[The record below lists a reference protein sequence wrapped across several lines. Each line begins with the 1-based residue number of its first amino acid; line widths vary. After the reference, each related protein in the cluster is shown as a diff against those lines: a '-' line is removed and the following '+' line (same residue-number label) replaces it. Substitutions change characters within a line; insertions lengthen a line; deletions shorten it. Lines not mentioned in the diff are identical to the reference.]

1 VATDTQDIRPQLITE
16 TSIGEYFQQSVDGA
30 LNRLGVGAAA
40 ETAHYLVNLLTTFLH
55 TEQLYE
61 RTDEGL
67 EFKPLAMHYAHAL
80 GEDTQEGRNRALQRL
95 GDVALF
101 VAGVFSDSLNR
112 KLVDVDYYIAMGGS
126 AYAHLSESA
135 GSGVW
140 LKALRGVFGELSD
153 NFVAFVD
160 VLSEVSEK
168 SHLLSNADIMRLY
181 EVWLRTGSA
190 RAARKLRQLGIEPHG
205 TISMIEH

>member
-1 VATDTQDIRPQLITE
+1 MATDTQDIRPQLITE

-30 LNRLGVGAAA
+30 LNRLGVGAAT

-61 RTDEGL
+61 RTEEGL
-67 EFKPLAMHYAHAL
+67 EFKPLAMHYARAL
-80 GEDTQEGRNRALQRL
+80 GEETQEGRNRALQRL

-112 KLVDVDYYIAMGGS
+112 KLVDVDYYVAMGGS

-140 LKALRGVFGELSD
+140 LKALRGVFSELSD
-153 NFVAFVD
+153 NFVTFVD
-160 VLSEVSEK
+160 VLGEVSEQ
-168 SHLLSNADIMRLY
+168 SRPSTNADIMRLY
-181 EVWLRTGSA
+181 EVWLRTGST
-190 RAARKLRQLGIEPHG
+190 RAAHRLRQLGIEPNASS
-205 TISMIEH
+205 TIVEH